1 VHQLGIWID
10 QYDSVRQLH
19 EQQLLCLGDLI
30 GDVARKCLCRHGI
43 GKSVAYMRLRGW
55 RGLRWRTR
63 KPLANCPLLRWGQI
77 GVVVAGRLLG
87 GGEAGAADDPEGD
100 YACSNELVHD
110 CLLMADGVGP
120 IAFIGTAP
128 RANRVTILLW

>member
-1 VHQLGIWID
+1 MHQLGTWID

-19 EQQLLCLGDLI
+19 EQQLLCLEDLI
-30 GDVARKCLCRHGI
+30 GDVARKCLCRRGI

-63 KPLANCPLLRWGQI
+63 KLLRWGQI

-87 GGEAGAADDPEGD
+87 GGEAGAADAPEGD

-120 IAFIGTAP
+120 IVFIGTAP
-128 RANRVTILLW
+128 RANRVAILLW